1 MEVLFIYGPA
11 AAGKHTIGSQVSSAL
26 GWPLFHNHLVVDVA
40 LTLFEFGSD
49 GFKQLRADLWQSA
62 FAAAAQH
69 QQSFVFTFNP
79 EATVAVDLI
88 EKLEASI
95 TGQGGHM
102 HYIELQCSDETVLER
117 LNNPSRQAF
126 GKLTDVDLYQQIKQS
141 GGFDFP
147 RFCQPELVID
157 TTATS
162 ASAAASQIIGELG
175 LG

>member
-1 MEVLFIYGPA
+1 MHVLFLYGPA
-11 AAGKHTIGSQVSSAL
+11 AAGKYTIGQLLSERLAI
-26 GWPLFHNHLVVDVA
+26 PLLHNHLVVDVA

-69 QQSFVFTFNP
+69 QQSFIFTFNP
-79 EATVAVDLI
+79 EATVALDLI
-88 EKLEASI
+88 ENLEASI
-95 TGQGGHM
+95 TRQGGQM
-102 HYIELQCSDETVLER
+102 HYIELQCNDETVLER

-147 RFCQPELVID
+147 SFCQPELAID
-157 TTATS
+157 TATTS
-162 ASAAASQIIGELG
+162 ASEAASQITGVLS
-175 LG
+175 LD